1 MEAAFA
7 GAGALPWSTVMDA
20 AELSLAG
27 VYAQAALDN
36 QPDDLAAEET
46 AGELEA
52 LRDLVRANP
61 LLDFLLF
68 RSAVSVSARAA
79 AVGRVFAGRCGPV
92 TEGLLTVLARRDRLG
107 LLPAVVT
114 RFRSLLDLR
123 EGRVDVTVTTAVE
136 MDEARRQQVA
146 EEIGRKIGASPI
158 LHTAVDPELVGG
170 MVVKVGGRVYDD
182 SIRAEL
188 ARMRTDMVE
197 AALGRHAK
205 DKSSGK
211 APQP

>member
-1 MEAAFA
+1 MESAFA
-7 GAGALPWSTVMDA
+7 GAAALPWTTVMDA

-36 QPDDLAAEET
+36 VPDDTAAEET

-52 LRDLVRANP
+52 LRGLAGTDP

-68 RSAVSVSARAA
+68 RAVVSVSARAA
-79 AVGRVFAGRCGPV
+79 AVGRIFAGRCGLV
-92 TEGLLTVLARRDRLG
+92 TEGLLTVLARRDRLV
-107 LLPAVVT
+107 LLPAVVR
-114 RFRSLLDLR
+114 RFRRLLDRR
-123 EGRVDVTVTTAVE
+123 EGRVDVTVTTAFE
-136 MDEARRQQVA
+136 MDEAQRQQVA
-146 EEIGRKIGASPI
+146 AEIGQKIGASPI
-158 LHTAVDPELVGG
+158 LHTAVDAELVGG

-197 AALGRHAK
+197 AALGRRAK
-205 DKSSGK
+205 NESK
-211 APQP
+211 